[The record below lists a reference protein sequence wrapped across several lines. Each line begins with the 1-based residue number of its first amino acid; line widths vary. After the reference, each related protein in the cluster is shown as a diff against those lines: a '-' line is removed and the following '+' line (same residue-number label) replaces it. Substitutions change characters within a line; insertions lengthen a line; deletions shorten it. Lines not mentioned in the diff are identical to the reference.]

1 VPLGTHTGWNVTVPS
16 LPGLRYLAGLVGAFV
31 PFARTGDARRAAGD
45 PRRAIAERYG
55 NRQDYLAQV
64 DRAARSLVEQRFLL
78 AADVAPVRQ
87 RAAATW
93 DALVER

>member
-1 VPLGTHTGWNVTVPS
+1 MPQLPDLG
-16 LPGLRYLAGLVGAFV
+16 YLAGLVGSFV